1 MIDRHAPTQESDP
14 VLLPF
19 LRAPEG
25 RETQQLLEQL
35 VSRCAEPIVRKI
47 IRQKLRIFSSR
58 ERVQDAEDVYSDVIV
73 QLIGRL
79 RELKAS
85 PQRPI
90 GNFQSYVAT
99 LSRNVC
105 YEYLR
110 QRHPER
116 HCLKSKLRYLLTNQ
130 PGLALWKSEGK
141 EWLCGFAA
149 WRDLPEAP
157 RPSVI
162 GASALKRTALASKTA
177 QRKNLAELVATIFNC
192 TAAPVEMDDLGNVV
206 ADLCGIKDQQEQ
218 HLPLDDEQVAVRF
231 SEQVPHPRTD
241 VASGLELR
249 IYLERLWAEICQL
262 PPKQRAALLLNLSDS
277 EGRDVIAL
285 LPVTG
290 IATPRQIAEAV
301 EILPEQFAALW
312 NDFPMDDATIAR
324 HLAITRQQVINLR
337 KSARQRLARRMR
349 GF

>member
-1 MIDRHAPTQESDP
+1 MDQRAPLHEIDP

-19 LRAPEG
+19 LRAPDGPEA
-25 RETQQLLEQL
+25 QHVLEQL

-47 IRQKLRIFSSR
+47 IRQKLRTFSSR
-58 ERVQDAEDVYSDVIV
+58 ARDQDSEDVYGDVIL
-73 QLIGRL
+73 QLIYRL

-99 LSRNVC
+99 LSYNVC

-110 QRHPER
+110 ERYPER
-116 HCLKSKLRYLLTNQ
+116 HSLKSKLRYLLTNQ
-130 PGLALWKSEGK
+130 TGFALWKSERK
-141 EWLCGFAA
+141 EWLCGFAE
-149 WRDLPEAP
+149 WRDLPKAP
-157 RPSVI
+157 
-162 GASALKRTALASKTA
+162 GASLISPHALERAGLTSVAA
-177 QRKNLAELVATIFNC
+177 QRKNLPEMVATIFNC
-192 TAAPVEMDDLGNVV
+192 IAAPVKMDDLVNVV
-206 ADLCGIKDQQEQ
+206 ADLCGIKDQQERR
-218 HLPLDDEQVAVRF
+218 LPVEDEQEEARF
-231 SEQVPHPRTD
+231 VELVPDPRSG
-241 VASGLELR
+241 VASEVELR

-262 PPKQRAALLLNLSDS
+262 PPRQRAALLLNLSDA

-285 LPVTG
+285 LPITG

-301 EILPEQFAALW
+301 EMPPEQFAALW
-312 NDFPMDDATIAR
+312 NDLPMDDATIAR

-349 GF
+349 RS